1 MPIHIL
7 PEDVASKIAAGE
19 VIERPASVVKE
30 LIENAIDAGAHTVH
44 VEIRQAGRRLIRISD
59 DGCGIPA
66 DEIEVAFARH
76 ATSKLDTVDDL
87 EHIRTLGFRGEA
99 LASIAAVAQVTLTTS
114 TGQSQVG
121 TRVRVDGGEFDRPE
135 PIAHPRGTTIGVE
148 NLFFNVP
155 ARLKFLRADATERKH
170 IETLLTRYAMAYS
183 GVRFSVENDGRLTFR
198 SPGSGDLRDVL
209 IQVYGLSTAQGML
222 FVEAGGGEHQVCV
235 SGYVSPPDE
244 HRATRSE
251 ISLFVNGRWIQD
263 SSLAYAVE
271 QAYHTLL
278 PQGRHP
284 LAAIKI
290 DLPPE
295 EVDVNVHPA
304 KSEVKFQRR
313 DAVFRAV
320 QRAVRSALI
329 EQSPI
334 PTATG
339 PAQSWGVDGWQ
350 ERREALIGASASQAA
365 ATQAT
370 LDLISSAQSDSRW
383 EGEFEAGATGQAKL
397 PPLRAIGQI
406 GRTYIIAE
414 GPEGMYLIDQ
424 HAAHERVMYERLLAQ
439 HEASDVPVQTLLE
452 PLAVELTPGQ
462 VDEMALWLDGLHALG
477 FEIEPFGPN
486 TVLVRALPALLARGD
501 VRELLVGI
509 VDELSLGEEPLAEDV
524 HRRIAAAACKQGAV
538 KAGQTLS
545 AEEVRGLIEQLE
557 QTTSPRTCPHG
568 RPTMILLSQGW
579 LEREFGRR

>member
-30 LIENAIDAGAHTVH
+30 LIENAIDAGARTIH
-44 VEIRQAGRRLIRISD
+44 VEIRQAGRRLIRVSD

-66 DEIEVAFARH
+66 DEIPLAFARH
-76 ATSKLDTVDDL
+76 ATSKLHTVDDL

-99 LASIAAVAQVTLTTS
+99 LASIAAVAQVALTTS

-121 TRVRVDGGEFDRPE
+121 ARVRVEGGELTRLE
-135 PIAHPRGTTIGVE
+135 PTAHPRGTTIGVE

-170 IETLLTRYAMAYS
+170 IDTLLARYALAYPQI
-183 GVRFSVENDGRLTFR
+183 RFSVENDGRLTFR

-209 IQVYGLSTAQGML
+209 IEIYGLQAAQGML
-222 FVEAGGGEHQVCV
+222 PVEAGVDESQIQV
-235 SGYVSPPDE
+235 SGYVSPPDA
-244 HRATRSE
+244 HRATRDE
-251 ISLFVNGRWIQD
+251 ITLFVNGRWIQD

-290 DLPPE
+290 DLPPQ

-304 KSEVKFQRR
+304 KSEVKFHRR

-329 EQSPI
+329 EQAPI
-334 PTATG
+334 PGATS

-350 ERREALIGASASQAA
+350 ARRETLIGVE

-370 LDLISSAQSDSRW
+370 LGLIPPVQSDAAWTGEW
-383 EGEFEAGATGQAKL
+383 EGTAAEQAKL
-397 PPLRAIGQI
+397 PPLRAVGQI

-414 GPEGMYLIDQ
+414 GPEGLYLIDQ

-439 HEASDVPVQTLLE
+439 HEARDVPVQTLLE
-452 PLAVELTPGQ
+452 PLAIELTPGQ
-462 VDEMALWLDGLHALG
+462 ADEMALWLDGLRALG

-486 TVLVRALPALLARGD
+486 TVLVRALPALLARTD

-509 VDELSLGEEPLAEDV
+509 VDELALGEEPLAEDV

-545 AEEVRGLIEQLE
+545 FEEVRGLIEQLE

-568 RPTMILLSQGW
+568 RPTMILLSQNW

>member
-7 PEDVASKIAAGE
+7 SEDVASKIAAGE

-30 LIENAIDAGAHTVH
+30 LIENAIDAGARTVH

-66 DEIEVAFARH
+66 DEIPLAFARH
-76 ATSKLDTVDDL
+76 ATSKLRTVDDL
-87 EHIRTLGFRGEA
+87 ERIRTLGFRGEA

-114 TGQSQVG
+114 PGSNQAG
-121 TRVRVDGGEFDRPE
+121 ARVRVEGGELARLE

-170 IETLLTRYAMAYS
+170 IDTLLARYAMAYPE
-183 GVRFSVENDGRLTFR
+183 VRFAVESDGRLTFR
-198 SPGSGDLRDVL
+198 SPGGGDLRDVL
-209 IQVYGLSTAQGML
+209 IEIYGLQTAQAML
-222 FVEAGGGEHQVCV
+222 PVETGVDEGQVRV
-235 SGYVSPPDE
+235 SGYVSPPDA

-251 ISLFVNGRWIQD
+251 ITLFVNGRWIQD

-290 DLPPE
+290 ELPPQ

-329 EQSPI
+329 DQAPI
-334 PTATG
+334 PAAAA
-339 PAQSWGVDGWQ
+339 PALSWGVDGWQ
-350 ERREALIGASASQAA
+350 ARREALTGVE
-365 ATQAT
+365 ATQAA
-370 LDLISSAQSDSRW
+370 LELIPPARSDPAWTGEW
-383 EGEFEAGATGQAKL
+383 EGAAAGQTRL
-397 PPLRAIGQI
+397 PPLRPVGQI

-414 GPEGMYLIDQ
+414 GPEGLYLIDQ

-439 HEASDVPVQTLLE
+439 HEAKDVAVQALLE

-462 VDEMALWLDGLHALG
+462 ADEMALWLDGLRALG
-477 FEIEPFGPN
+477 FEIEPFGGN
-486 TVLVRALPALLARGD
+486 TVLVRALPALLARSD
-501 VRELLVGI
+501 VRDLLTGI
-509 VDELSLGEEPLAEDV
+509 VDELALGEEPLAEDV

-545 AEEVRGLIEQLE
+545 SEEIRGLIEQLE